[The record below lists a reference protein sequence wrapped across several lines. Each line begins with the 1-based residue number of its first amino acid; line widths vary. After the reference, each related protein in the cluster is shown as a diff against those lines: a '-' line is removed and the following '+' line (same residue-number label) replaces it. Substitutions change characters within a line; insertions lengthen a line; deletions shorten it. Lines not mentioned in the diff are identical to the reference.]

1 MAPGR
6 RIVCVMTAASIDL
19 FLAVRPY
26 YDPAHVREVAAVCE
40 SAGIPFCRQCVDWH
54 EPDDP
59 HSED

>member
-1 MAPGR
+1 
-6 RIVCVMTAASIDL
+6 MTAASIDL

-54 EPDDP
+54 EPDDL